1 MNETA
6 KQKWLADRR
15 SGLGGTDASAI
26 MGVSKFK
33 TPYQVYLDKLGE
45 LPEQPDND
53 RMRYGRM
60 QEPVIRQWYADTTGR
75 SVTVPV
81 GVVRHDKYSFILG
94 SFDGLTD
101 DGRLLE
107 IKTAQRGDE
116 WGEPGTDEI
125 PDAYMCQVQHYMMI
139 TGLPVADVVVSI
151 GGKMPEIYE
160 VPADKE
166 IHELLVDREC
176 GFWNDHVLKRV
187 PPDYQTIDD
196 VSLKFRRSLARSIQA
211 TPEILATIKELS
223 RVRETA
229 KRIKEQEDQLKL
241 TIMKI
246 MGECD
251 TLAGVDGK
259 PLATWKSAKATT
271 RFDADTFKAAH
282 GDLYAQFLKT
292 GEPSRRFL
300 LK

>member
-116 WGEPGTDEI
+116 
-125 PDAYMCQVQHYMMI
+125 
-139 TGLPVADVVVSI
+139 
-151 GGKMPEIYE
+151 
-160 VPADKE
+160 
-166 IHELLVDREC
+166 
-176 GFWNDHVLKRV
+176 
-187 PPDYQTIDD
+187 
-196 VSLKFRRSLARSIQA
+196 
-211 TPEILATIKELS
+211 
-223 RVRETA
+223 
-229 KRIKEQEDQLKL
+229 
-241 TIMKI
+241 
-246 MGECD
+246 
-251 TLAGVDGK
+251 
-259 PLATWKSAKATT
+259 
-271 RFDADTFKAAH
+271 
-282 GDLYAQFLKT
+282 
-292 GEPSRRFL
+292 
-300 LK
+300 